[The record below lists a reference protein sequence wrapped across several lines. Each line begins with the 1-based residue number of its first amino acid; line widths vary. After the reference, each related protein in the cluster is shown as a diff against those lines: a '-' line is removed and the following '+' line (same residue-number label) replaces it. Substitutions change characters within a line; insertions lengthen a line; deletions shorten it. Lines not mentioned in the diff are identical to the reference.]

1 MTRFDPNLCLATF
14 SGAQVPISVGTHTL
28 SGPNPIGLYVYG
40 YESFDSYGF
49 PGGFTAGNIT
59 PP

>member
-1 MTRFDPNLCLATF
+1 LATF